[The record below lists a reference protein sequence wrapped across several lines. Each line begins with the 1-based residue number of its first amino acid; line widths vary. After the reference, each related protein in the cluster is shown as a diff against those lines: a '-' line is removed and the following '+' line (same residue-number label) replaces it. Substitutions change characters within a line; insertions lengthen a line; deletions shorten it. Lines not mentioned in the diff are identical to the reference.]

1 MKYLKGLGGL
11 AAMVL
16 LLSNPRAAA
25 QGAAGAMVQWYA
37 SVAPALFPFLALMPL
52 LTCGEAV
59 AVYKALLTRLMGRCF
74 NLPGAA
80 APGIMIGLVAGT
92 PAGAMAAR
100 DIAVRAG
107 LNRGQLQRLAVAAA
121 GFSPAFLVGGI
132 GAGMLN
138 SPVMGWRLVAAQ
150 LLTQV
155 SLLLLLKH
163 CWVLRTTPVGV
174 SASVIEER
182 PIRGAV
188 LGVLT
193 ICGYMMLFGALSS
206 ALGVWVGQTPAKILL
221 CLLDVPSGALRVS
234 GMALPESVKLPLLAG
249 LCGFGGI
256 CAIVQSLGALKG
268 CGVKA
273 GEYMGVRA
281 LAGLLCA
288 AYMVLLQKLPSLGGL
303 RLIEPIRKNPLAAG
317 GFIGA
322 NLALP
327 MLIWRLKTILNN
339 VNKRK
344 NLV

>member
-1 MKYLKGLGGL
+1 MKHLKWMVGL
-11 AAMVL
+11 AAVGL
-16 LLSNPRAAA
+16 LLSKPQAAA
-25 QGAAGAMVQWYA
+25 QGAAGAMVHWYA

-59 AVYKALLTRLMGRCF
+59 AAYEALLARPMGRCF

-80 APGIMIGLVAGT
+80 APGMMIGLVAGT

-100 DIAVRAG
+100 DIAGRAG
-107 LNRGQLQRLAVAAA
+107 LNRGQLQRLAVASA

-138 SPVMGWRLVAAQ
+138 SAGMGWRLAAAQ
-150 LLTQV
+150 LLAQV
-155 SLLLLLKH
+155 SLLMLLRQ
-163 CWVLRTTPVGV
+163 CWMSRTTPACA
-174 SASVIEER
+174 SAFAIEER

-193 ICGYMMLFGALSS
+193 ICGYMTLFGAIST
-206 ALGVWVGQTPAKILL
+206 ALEAWVGRTPAEVLL

-249 LCGFGGI
+249 MCGFGGM
-256 CAIVQSLGALKG
+256 CAIVQCLDVLKG

-273 GEYMGVRA
+273 WEYMGVRM

-288 AYMVLLQKLPSLGGL
+288 AYMILLQRLPSLENL
-303 RLIEPIRKNPLAAG
+303 WLFEPIRNNPLAIG

-327 MLIWRLKTILNN
+327 MLIRQIKMFLNN
-339 VNKRK
+339 VNKQK
-344 NLV
+344 NPA